1 MDIIRPSEGRVSGST
16 PDARTNFF
24 EFFFEKLKSCYP
36 VPLPDAARDFLCG
49 GLAMKVPVEVL
60 VHSKTKTLELA
71 YEDGTRAIFP
81 FEFLRVFS
89 PSAEVQGHSPEEAV
103 LQVGCANVGLRGVEP
118 VGQYAL
124 RLMFDDG
131 HDTGIYSWDY
141 FEKLRVEHD
150 ALWGAY
156 LEELAS
162 VGASRD
168 PADSA
173 NAPFLARMKPK
184 KTCSH
189 G

>member
-24 EFFFEKLKSCYP
+24 ELFLEKLKFCYP

-103 LQVGCANVGLRGVEP
+103 LQVGCANVACGVWNRS
-118 VGQYAL
+118 GSML
-124 RLMFDDG
+124 SG
-131 HDTGIYSWDY
+131 
-141 FEKLRVEHD
+141 
-150 ALWGAY
+150 
-156 LEELAS
+156 
-162 VGASRD
+162 
-168 PADSA
+168 
-173 NAPFLARMKPK
+173 
-184 KTCSH
+184 
-189 G
+189 